1 MENRADRRRRAKA
14 GKKSREAHVTL
25 HKVIEEFM
33 AEVEA
38 AIDEIPLGEECTDN
52 CVEEDYM
59 RIFDD
64 FKMVLDNYHFKI
76 YEFVRIDYF
85 PEMFRESFFEIKKEQ
100 PEMDNM
106 EVIDLIFDS
115 YRKSR
120 TFKQKPFI
128 KPKGPGVK

>member
-14 GKKSREAHVTL
+14 GKKSREAHATL
-25 HKVIEEFM
+25 HKVIAEFM
-33 AEVEA
+33 NEVEA
-38 AIDEIPLGEECTDN
+38 AIDEIPLGEKYTEN

-64 FKMVLDNYHFKI
+64 FNSVLKNYHYKI
-76 YEFVRIDYF
+76 CEFVRMDYF

-120 TFKQKPFI
+120 TFKQQPYVR
-128 KPKGPGVK
+128 PKGPGTK